1 MSSRNNTVDKKKNAL
16 PQGSLNRPKSF
27 FNFLPKLKDTGYDS
41 DYSTKTE
48 IIDKPYGPEEKSDML
63 NMKIP
68 VDSTPEKT
76 KEEFIYDPPPTRIL
90 SYNGDELFHDEIGIH
105 PVTSITFKQGV
116 IYYKK
121 MVDENGKKTYTKIV
135 PYKPHFDPPYN
146 RSGDARRNPP
156 EFVFKDDIIMDDEKV
171 PGGKRRRKT
180 IQKPKR
186 KTRKTRRYKRRHTR
200 KYK

>member
-1 MSSRNNTVDKKKNAL
+1 MSRRNKTFDDKKKKAL

-27 FNFLPKLKDTGYDS
+27 FNFLPKDPGYDS
-41 DYSTKTE
+41 DDSTKTE
-48 IIDKPYGPEEKSDML
+48 IIDEPYGPPEISGML

-76 KEEFIYDPPPTRIL
+76 KEEFISDPPPTRIL
-90 SYNGDELFHDEIGIH
+90 SYNGDELFHDAFGKY

-116 IYYKK
+116 VYYKK
-121 MVDENGKKTYTKIV
+121 MVDENGKETYTKIL
-135 PYKPHFDPPYN
+135 PYKPNFVP
-146 RSGDARRNPP
+146 RQRNPP
-156 EFVFKDDIIMDDEKV
+156 EFVLKDDIIMDNEK
-171 PGGKRRRKT
+171 GGKRRRKT